1 MERQKYYISSRAAR
15 EPIFGKQAKYT
26 SPGNPFYPVRIQTT
40 LHKSCAKAEEVIEVN
55 EIKKGGL
62 VLM

>member
-1 MERQKYYISSRAAR
+1 MERQKYYIDRQG

-40 LHKSCAKAEEVIEVN
+40 LHKELQKAEEVIEVN
-55 EIKKGGL
+55 EIKKGTSIT
-62 VLM
+62 